1 MQEVQ
6 ELLKQKELQL
16 EALTQEIDALRLT
29 LKLLEQAESSKAQ
42 GATRAALRK
51 RTLSLAAGAERS
63 ERVNPIQTVEDAQ
76 GTTGEAALEFP

>member
-16 EALTQEIDALRLT
+16 ETLTHEIEALRLT
-29 LKLLEQAESSKAQ
+29 LKLLQHAESAKAQ
-42 GATRAALRK
+42 SATRAALRK

-63 ERVNPIQTVEDAQ
+63 ERVNPIQTVED
-76 GTTGEAALEFP
+76 TTSAESETALEFP

>member
-16 EALTQEIDALRLT
+16 ETLTQEIEALRLT
-29 LKLLEQAESSKAQ
+29 LRLLQQAETAKTQ
-42 GATRAALRK
+42 NATRAALRK

-63 ERVNPIQTVEDAQ
+63 ERINAIQTVEDTASAESE
-76 GTTGEAALEFP
+76 TALEFP

>member
-16 EALTQEIDALRLT
+16 EALNQEIEALRLT
-29 LKLLEQAESSKAQ
+29 LKLLEQAEAAKAQ
-42 GATRAALRK
+42 TATKAALRR

-63 ERVNPIQTVEDAQ
+63 ERLNSIQTVEDTQ
-76 GTTGEAALEFP
+76 GAAGEAALEFP

>member
-6 ELLKQKELQL
+6 ELLRQKELQL

-29 LKLLEQAESSKAQ
+29 LKLLEQAE
-42 GATRAALRK
+42 GAKTQSASRAALRK

-76 GTTGEAALEFP
+76 ATAGEAALEFP